1 MCWPCW
7 PIQIQYNSSYLEP
20 LRIYFWFGLGL
31 SASPCDEPGFAPL
44 HYSHDH
50 HVLTQV
56 LTFLHSP
63 YGLDVGQVWCSG
75 LLNDQPR
82 VPEPL
87 HNLHPA
93 SLGWCS
99 QNPFRYICLKNKI
112 PAIQAYRAV
121 TNTQSWISLIL
132 FVVYASIVT
141 LHPASTIKIGKE
153 TNTITLDICLR
164 LPHRTAQTHLT
175 RGMDL
180 RYFYGTGWR
189 MLGTTNLK

>member
-1 MCWPCW
+1 MLKTKNPSPWGENYFEKYFSGMWPGRFSIKFLDTGAQAYW
-7 PIQIQYNSSYLEP
+7 DFIFRGGLAVLAHPNSVQQLIPWNPSGF
-20 LRIYFWFGLGL
+20 YFWFGLGL

-99 QNPFRYICLKNKI
+99 QNPFRYILLEK
-112 PAIQAYRAV
+112 
-121 TNTQSWISLIL
+121 
-132 FVVYASIVT
+132 
-141 LHPASTIKIGKE
+141 
-153 TNTITLDICLR
+153 
-164 LPHRTAQTHLT
+164 
-175 RGMDL
+175 
-180 RYFYGTGWR
+180 
-189 MLGTTNLK
+189 